1 MQPAHYTKALILAL
15 LIVTCFIA
23 WWEYFWRSKGYSI
36 SYNDDKILW
45 AHKRKEAYKPLD
57 QSTVFIGGSRIK
69 FDLDIPT
76 WQKLTGEQP
85 VQLALVGTAPRL
97 LLKDLAR
104 DKNFKGKVVIDVTE
118 HAFFSI
124 DTLRT
129 ERSAREGI
137 SYLRNETPTQKVSAS
152 INYFLESN
160 LVFLEEGK
168 FGLNNLLN
176 ELPMPNRQ
184 TIIVRPRVPKYMS
197 MTSFER
203 QSIFT
208 SIFLADSGL
217 QIKQIE
223 FWNRNGRMNKDVPIK
238 GDTLEAFFKQLK
250 TSIDKIRSRGG
261 LVVFVRPPSNGKYLE
276 REKRDYPRGQYWDRL
291 LEYTKTPGYHFSDY
305 PAIANL
311 DCPESS
317 HLSPNAAIIY
327 TKHLAQILKEKKAW
341 TYQHP

>member
-15 LIVTCFIA
+15 LIVICFIA

-152 INYFLESN
+152 IN
-160 LVFLEEGK
+160 
-168 FGLNNLLN
+168 
-176 ELPMPNRQ
+176 
-184 TIIVRPRVPKYMS
+184 
-197 MTSFER
+197 
-203 QSIFT
+203 
-208 SIFLADSGL
+208 
-217 QIKQIE
+217 
-223 FWNRNGRMNKDVPIK
+223 
-238 GDTLEAFFKQLK
+238 
-250 TSIDKIRSRGG
+250 
-261 LVVFVRPPSNGKYLE
+261 
-276 REKRDYPRGQYWDRL
+276 
-291 LEYTKTPGYHFSDY
+291 
-305 PAIANL
+305 
-311 DCPESS
+311 
-317 HLSPNAAIIY
+317 
-327 TKHLAQILKEKKAW
+327 
-341 TYQHP
+341 